1 MTIERPHADVLNSRT
16 KQSVKWAYALLIL
29 KHAVTFLTMMIVA
42 RTVSPHETGL
52 ANIMVTFISF
62 LVLLDLGVS
71 WITVQEE
78 TITEKIVSNFFWI
91 GAAVGSAIYL
101 ICVLLSGYI
110 SKLYGYP
117 ELKLIIIIGA
127 LSPFFNS
134 LSTQF
139 ASVLKRKMLQKKNNI
154 IDTAAFVL
162 SSLLSIALALNGA
175 GYWAIISQ
183 LVFFQ
188 FLRLILLIKNKEF
201 KLMKPSINMDVLKLY
216 FKGLSSSLNN
226 YITFFQFYGGT
237 LLISYLY
244 SPEKLAYYLK
254 ASGLKSLP
262 TTYICMVLTDIMI
275 SSLAAININ
284 KNKEEFEKRYH
295 MALFKVALV
304 ACPLSAFLFPLSN
317 EAVMFFYGKNWS
329 SSVVLLEWMSI
340 VGVMLPLSTSV
351 IWLYISTG
359 NYKHQLKIN
368 IIITLISLLIY
379 GVICSN
385 FIGYYNFIFAEIFIY
400 AILIPFITL
409 IHSHYLL
416 GINLKRTLCIYIS
429 VFIPSFLA
437 SIVVYYLFLKFT
449 LNFNFIILSVF
460 KVATGSLIYLILLK
474 LFFMKKI
481 KEVLYVE

>member
-1 MTIERPHADVLNSRT
+1 MTIERPDADLLSSRT
-16 KQSVKWAYALLIL
+16 KQSIKWAYALLIL

-78 TITEKIVSNFFWI
+78 TITEKVVSNFFWI

-101 ICVLLSGYI
+101 ICVILSGYI
-110 SKLYGYP
+110 SELYGYT

-139 ASVLKRKMLQKKNNI
+139 SSVLKRKMLQKKNNI
-154 IDTAAFVL
+154 IDTTAFVI
-162 SSLLSIALALNGA
+162 SSLLSIALAFNGA

-188 FLRLILLIKNKEF
+188 FLRFILLIKNKEF
-201 KLMKPSINMDVLKLY
+201 KLMKPSINMDVMKLY

-226 YITFFQFYGGT
+226 YITFFQLYGGT
-237 LLISYLY
+237 LLISYFY

-284 KNKEEFEKRYH
+284 KNKEEFEKKYH
-295 MALFKVALV
+295 MALFKVALI
-304 ACPLSAFLFPLSN
+304 ACPLSAFLFPLSS
-317 EAVMFFYGKNWS
+317 EAVMFFYGKNWT
-329 SSVVLLEWMSI
+329 SSVDLLEWMSI
-340 VGVMLPLSTSV
+340 VGVMLPLSTSI

-379 GVICSN
+379 GVICNN
-385 FIGYYNFIFAEIFIY
+385 FISYYNLIFAEIFIY

-416 GINLKRTLCIYIS
+416 GISLARTFYIYVS
-429 VFIPSFLA
+429 VFIPSVLA
-437 SIVVYYLFLKFT
+437 SIFVYYLFFKFT
-449 LNFNFIILSVF
+449 LNLNFIILSIF
-460 KVATGSLIYLILLK
+460 KVMTGFLIYLILFK
-474 LFFMKKI
+474 LFFWKKV

>member
-1 MTIERPHADVLNSRT
+1 MTIERPDADLLNSRT

-226 YITFFQFYGGT
+226 YITFFQLYGGT
-237 LLISYLY
+237 LLISYFY

-284 KNKEEFEKRYH
+284 KNKEEFEKKYH
-295 MALFKVALV
+295 MALFKVALI
-304 ACPLSAFLFPLSN
+304 ACPLSAFLFPLSS

-359 NYKHQLKIN
+359 NYKHQLNINVLITLLSLIIYSFVFVFFRSFEN
-368 IIITLISLLIY
+368 IIAS
-379 GVICSN
+379 
-385 FIGYYNFIFAEIFIY
+385 EIIIY
-400 AILIPFITL
+400 AFIIPVLTL
-409 IHSHYLL
+409 IHSHKLL
-416 GINLKRTLCIYIS
+416 NISLIKTVGIYTPILVSSVISSILIKFLLSFNFDFNYVVVS
-429 VFIPSFLA
+429 VF
-437 SIVVYYLFLKFT
+437 
-449 LNFNFIILSVF
+449 SVF
-460 KVATGSLIYLILLK
+460 LG
-474 LFFMKKI
+474 LFFYALMI
-481 KEVLYVE
+481 YPLYRKTYLRLIW

>member
-1 MTIERPHADVLNSRT
+1 MTIERPDADILNSRT
-16 KQSVKWAYALLIL
+16 KQSVKWAYALLVL

-78 TITEKIVSNFFWI
+78 TITEKVVSNFFWI
-91 GAAVGSAIYL
+91 GAVVGSAIYF
-101 ICVLLSGYI
+101 ICVILSGYI
-110 SKLYGYP
+110 SELYGHP
-117 ELKLIIIIGA
+117 ELQLIIVVGA

-139 ASVLKRKMLQKKNNI
+139 SSVLKRKMLQKKNNI
-154 IDTAAFVL
+154 IDTVAFVI
-162 SSLLSIALALNGA
+162 SSLLSIVLAVKGA

-188 FLRLILLIKNKEF
+188 FLRFVLLIKNKEF
-201 KLMKPSINMDVLKLY
+201 EIMKPSINMDAMKLY
-216 FKGLSSSLNN
+216 IKGLSSSLNN
-226 YITFFQFYGGT
+226 YITFFQLYGGT

-284 KNKEEFEKRYH
+284 KNKEEFEKIYH
-295 MALFKVALV
+295 MALFKVALI
-304 ACPLSAFLFPLSN
+304 ACPLSAFLFPLSS

-329 SSVVLLEWMSI
+329 SSIVLLEWMSI

-359 NYKHQLKIN
+359 NYKYQLKIN
-368 IIITLISLLIY
+368 VLITIISLFIYGLVCSQFLSYSNIII
-379 GVICSN
+379 
-385 FIGYYNFIFAEIFIY
+385 AEIFIY
-400 AILIPFITL
+400 SVLIPIITL

-416 GINLKRTLCIYIS
+416 DIDLMKTFFIYTSIFVSS
-429 VFIPSFLA
+429 VLSSFFIF
-437 SIVVYYLFLKFT
+437 YLFMIFEFD
-449 LNFNFIILSVF
+449 FNFIVLGVLKTVF
-460 KVATGSLIYLILLK
+460 GLLFYFAVFRL
-474 LFFMKKI
+474 LFWKKI
-481 KEVLYVE
+481 RGLLYVE

>member
-1 MTIERPHADVLNSRT
+1 MTIERPDADLLNSRT
-16 KQSVKWAYALLIL
+16 KQSVKWAYALLVL

-91 GAAVGSAIYL
+91 GTAVGSAIYL
-101 ICVLLSGYI
+101 ICVMLSGYI
-110 SKLYGYP
+110 SELYGYP

-139 ASVLKRKMLQKKNNI
+139 SSVLKRKMLQKKNNI
-154 IDTAAFVL
+154 IDTVAFVI
-162 SSLLSIALALNGA
+162 SSLLSIVLAVKGA

-188 FLRLILLIKNKEF
+188 FLRFVLLIKNKEF
-201 KLMKPSINMDVLKLY
+201 EIMKPSINMDVMKLY

-226 YITFFQFYGGT
+226 YITFFQLYGGT

-295 MALFKVALV
+295 MALFKVALI
-304 ACPLSAFLFPLSN
+304 ACPLSAFLFPLSS

-329 SSVVLLEWMSI
+329 PSVVLLEWMSI

-368 IIITLISLLIY
+368 VFITIISL
-379 GVICSN
+379 
-385 FIGYYNFIFAEIFIY
+385 FIY
-400 AILIPFITL
+400 AFVFLFFKSFENIVISEIIIYAFLIPFFTV
-409 IHSHYLL
+409 IHSHKILNISL
-416 GINLKRTLCIYIS
+416 IKTMRIYTPILIS
-429 VFIPSFLA
+429 S
-437 SIVVYYLFLKFT
+437 
-449 LNFNFIILSVF
+449 ILS
-460 KVATGSLIYLILLK
+460 SILLK
-474 LFFMKKI
+474 FLLSFNFDFNYIVVSVFSVFLGLFVYALMI
-481 KEVLYVE
+481 YPLYRKTYLRLIL

>member
-1 MTIERPHADVLNSRT
+1 MTIERPDADLLNSRT

-29 KHAVTFLTMMIVA
+29 KHAFTFLTMMIVA

-226 YITFFQFYGGT
+226 YITFFQLYGGT
-237 LLISYLY
+237 LLISYFY

-284 KNKEEFEKRYH
+284 KNKEEFEKKYH
-295 MALFKVALV
+295 MALFKVALI
-304 ACPLSAFLFPLSN
+304 ACPLSAFLFPLSS

-359 NYKHQLKIN
+359 NYKHQLNINVLITLLSLIIYSFVFVFFRSFEN
-368 IIITLISLLIY
+368 IIAS
-379 GVICSN
+379 
-385 FIGYYNFIFAEIFIY
+385 EIIIY
-400 AILIPFITL
+400 AFIIPVLTL
-409 IHSHYLL
+409 IHSHKLL
-416 GINLKRTLCIYIS
+416 NISLIKTVGIYTPILVSSVISSILIKFLLSFNFDFNYVVVS
-429 VFIPSFLA
+429 VF
-437 SIVVYYLFLKFT
+437 
-449 LNFNFIILSVF
+449 SVF
-460 KVATGSLIYLILLK
+460 LG
-474 LFFMKKI
+474 LFFYALMI
-481 KEVLYVE
+481 YPLYRKTYLRLIW

>member
-1 MTIERPHADVLNSRT
+1 MTIERPDADVLNSRT

-91 GAAVGSAIYL
+91 GALVGSAIYF
-101 ICVLLSGYI
+101 ICVILSGYI
-110 SKLYGYP
+110 SELYGHP
-117 ELKLIIIIGA
+117 ELQLIIVVGA

-139 ASVLKRKMLQKKNNI
+139 SSVLKRKMLQKKNNI
-154 IDTAAFVL
+154 IDTVAFVI
-162 SSLLSIALALNGA
+162 SSLLSIVLAVKGA

-188 FLRLILLIKNKEF
+188 FLRFVFLIKNKEF
-201 KLMKPSINMDVLKLY
+201 EIMKPSINMDVMKLY
-216 FKGLSSSLNN
+216 VKGLSSSLNN
-226 YITFFQFYGGT
+226 YITFFQLYSGT
-237 LLISYLY
+237 LLISYFF

-275 SSLAAININ
+275 SSLSAVNIN

-295 MALFKVALV
+295 MALFKVALI
-304 ACPLSAFLFPLSN
+304 ACPLSAFLFPLSS

-329 SSVVLLEWMSI
+329 SSIVLLEWMSI
-340 VGVMLPLSTSV
+340 VGVMLPLSTSI

-359 NYKHQLKIN
+359 NYRSQLKIN
-368 IIITLISLLIY
+368 TLLTLVSLLIY
-379 GVICSN
+379 SLVILKLMSYKN
-385 FIGYYNFIFAEIFIY
+385 IILAEVLIY
-400 AILIPFITL
+400 SLLIPFITL
-409 IHSHYLL
+409 IHSHKTLN
-416 GINLKRTLCIYIS
+416 INIAKTLMI
-429 VFIPSFLA
+429 FIP
-437 SIVVYYLFLKFT
+437 IVVFSFISGWFVDFLGVWNVNYILSSFIKLLIGFFIYMPLCYVFFKNNQVKGFLKC
-449 LNFNFIILSVF
+449 
-460 KVATGSLIYLILLK
+460 
-474 LFFMKKI
+474 
-481 KEVLYVE
+481 

>member
-1 MTIERPHADVLNSRT
+1 MTIERPDADLLNSRT

-216 FKGLSSSLNN
+216 FKGLGSSLNN
-226 YITFFQFYGGT
+226 YITFFQLYGGT
-237 LLISYLY
+237 LLISYFY

-284 KNKEEFEKRYH
+284 KNKEEFEKKYH
-295 MALFKVALV
+295 MALFKVALI
-304 ACPLSAFLFPLSN
+304 ACPLSAFLFPLSS

-359 NYKHQLKIN
+359 NYKHQLNINVLITLLSLIIYSFVFVFFRSFEN
-368 IIITLISLLIY
+368 IIAS
-379 GVICSN
+379 
-385 FIGYYNFIFAEIFIY
+385 EIIIY
-400 AILIPFITL
+400 AFIIPVLTL
-409 IHSHYLL
+409 IHSHKLL
-416 GINLKRTLCIYIS
+416 NISLIKTVGIYTPILVSSVISSILIKFLLSFNFDFNYVVVS
-429 VFIPSFLA
+429 VF
-437 SIVVYYLFLKFT
+437 
-449 LNFNFIILSVF
+449 SVF
-460 KVATGSLIYLILLK
+460 LG
-474 LFFMKKI
+474 LFFYALMI
-481 KEVLYVE
+481 YPLYRKTYLRLIW

>member
-1 MTIERPHADVLNSRT
+1 MTIERPDADVLSNRT

-91 GAAVGSAIYL
+91 GAVVGSAIYF
-101 ICVLLSGYI
+101 ICVILSGYI
-110 SKLYGYP
+110 SELYGHP
-117 ELKLIIIIGA
+117 ELQLIIMVGA

-139 ASVLKRKMLQKKNNI
+139 SSVLKRKMLQKKNNI
-154 IDTAAFVL
+154 IDTVAFVL
-162 SSLLSIALALNGA
+162 SSLLSIVLAVKGA

-188 FLRLILLIKNKEF
+188 FLRFILLIKNKEF
-201 KLMKPSINMDVLKLY
+201 EIMKPSINMDVMKLY
-216 FKGLSSSLNN
+216 LKGLSSSLNN
-226 YITFFQFYGGT
+226 YITFFQLYGGT

-275 SSLAAININ
+275 SSLSAININ

-295 MALFKVALV
+295 MALFKVALI
-304 ACPLSAFLFPLSN
+304 ACPLSAFLLPLSS
-317 EAVMFFYGKNWS
+317 EAVMFFYGKNWG

-359 NYKHQLKIN
+359 NYKNQLKIN
-368 IIITLISLLIY
+368 VLITLISLLTY
-379 GVICSN
+379 GFVCSQFLSYSN
-385 FIGYYNFIFAEIFIY
+385 IIIAEIFIY
-400 AILIPFITL
+400 SILIPFITL

-416 GINLKRTLCIYIS
+416 CIDLMKTVFIYTSIFISSVSSS
-429 VFIPSFLA
+429 VFI
-437 SIVVYYLFLKFT
+437 YYLFLIFDFDFDFIVLSILKIVFGLLFYFT
-449 LNFNFIILSVF
+449 VF
-460 KVATGSLIYLILLK
+460 RF
-474 LFFMKKI
+474 LFWKKI
-481 KEVLYVE
+481 RGLLYVE

>member
-1 MTIERPHADVLNSRT
+1 MTIERPDADILNSRT
-16 KQSVKWAYALLIL
+16 KQSVKWAYALLVL

-78 TITEKIVSNFFWI
+78 TITEKVVSNFFWI
-91 GAAVGSAIYL
+91 GAVVGSAIYF
-101 ICVLLSGYI
+101 ICVILSGYI
-110 SKLYGYP
+110 SELYGHP
-117 ELKLIIIIGA
+117 ELQLIIVVGA

-139 ASVLKRKMLQKKNNI
+139 SSVLKRKMLQKKNNI
-154 IDTAAFVL
+154 IDTVAFVI
-162 SSLLSIALALNGA
+162 SSLLSIVLAVKGA

-188 FLRLILLIKNKEF
+188 FLRFVLLIKNKEF
-201 KLMKPSINMDVLKLY
+201 EIMKPSINMDVMKLY

-226 YITFFQFYGGT
+226 YITFFQLYGGT

-244 SPEKLAYYLK
+244 SPEQLAYYLK

-275 SSLAAININ
+275 SSLAAISIN

-295 MALFKVALV
+295 VALFKVALI
-304 ACPLSAFLFPLSN
+304 ACPLSAFLFPLSS

-359 NYKHQLKIN
+359 NYRNQLSINVFITFLSLIIYSFVFIFFKSFDN
-368 IIITLISLLIY
+368 IIIS
-379 GVICSN
+379 
-385 FIGYYNFIFAEIFIY
+385 EIIIY
-400 AILIPFITL
+400 AFLIPVLTL
-409 IHSHYLL
+409 IHSHRILNISLL
-416 GINLKRTLCIYIS
+416 TTMKIYTPILVSSILSSIVLRFLLSFDININYIVVSSASVFFGLCIY
-429 VFIPSFLA
+429 
-437 SIVVYYLFLKFT
+437 T
-449 LNFNFIILSVF
+449 LMIYPFYRKTYF
-460 KVATGSLIYLILLK
+460 KLIW
-474 LFFMKKI
+474 
-481 KEVLYVE
+481 

>member
-1 MTIERPHADVLNSRT
+1 MTIERPDADLLNSRT
-16 KQSVKWAYALLIL
+16 KQSVKWAYALLVL

-91 GAAVGSAIYL
+91 GTAVGSAIYL
-101 ICVLLSGYI
+101 ICVMLSGYI
-110 SKLYGYP
+110 SELYGYP

-139 ASVLKRKMLQKKNNI
+139 SSVLKRKMLQKKNNI
-154 IDTAAFVL
+154 IDTVAFVI
-162 SSLLSIALALNGA
+162 SSLLSIVLAVKGA

-188 FLRLILLIKNKEF
+188 FLRFVLLIKNKEF
-201 KLMKPSINMDVLKLY
+201 EIMKPSINMDVMKLY
-216 FKGLSSSLNN
+216 IKGLSSSLNN
-226 YITFFQFYGGT
+226 YITFFQLYGGT

-295 MALFKVALV
+295 MALFKVALI
-304 ACPLSAFLFPLSN
+304 ACPLSAFLFPLSS

-329 SSVVLLEWMSI
+329 PSVVLLEWMSI

-359 NYKHQLKIN
+359 NYKHQLKVN
-368 IIITLISLLIY
+368 VFITIISLFIY
-379 GVICSN
+379 GFVCSQFLSYKNVILS
-385 FIGYYNFIFAEIFIY
+385 EVFIY
-400 AILIPFITL
+400 SILIPVVTVFHSHRILGIDVNKTL
-409 IHSHYLL
+409 IIFIPILVFSIFSGYLL
-416 GINLKRTLCIYIS
+416 SIIEVWNVNYILSSFIKLLVGFLIYIPLCY
-429 VFIPSFLA
+429 VFFRN
-437 SIVVYYLFLKFT
+437 
-449 LNFNFIILSVF
+449 NFV
-460 KVATGSLIYLILLK
+460 
-474 LFFMKKI
+474 
-481 KEVLYVE
+481 KEVLKW

>member
-78 TITEKIVSNFFWI
+78 TITEKVVSNFFWI
-91 GAAVGSAIYL
+91 GAVVGSAIYF
-101 ICVLLSGYI
+101 ICVILSGYI
-110 SKLYGYP
+110 SELYGHP
-117 ELKLIIIIGA
+117 ELQLIIVVGA

-139 ASVLKRKMLQKKNNI
+139 SSVLKRKMLQKKNNI
-154 IDTAAFVL
+154 IDTVAFVI
-162 SSLLSIALALNGA
+162 SSLLSIVLAVKGA

-188 FLRLILLIKNKEF
+188 FLRFVLLIKNKEF
-201 KLMKPSINMDVLKLY
+201 EIMKPSINMDVMKLY
-216 FKGLSSSLNN
+216 IKGLSSSLNN
-226 YITFFQFYGGT
+226 YITFFQLYGGT

-244 SPEKLAYYLK
+244 SPEKLAFYLK

-295 MALFKVALV
+295 MALFKVALI

-359 NYKHQLKIN
+359 NYKHQLSINVLITLLSLIIYSFVFVFFRSFEN
-368 IIITLISLLIY
+368 IIAS
-379 GVICSN
+379 
-385 FIGYYNFIFAEIFIY
+385 EIIIY
-400 AILIPFITL
+400 AFIIPVLTL
-409 IHSHYLL
+409 IHSHKLL
-416 GINLKRTLCIYIS
+416 NI
-429 VFIPSFLA
+429 
-437 SIVVYYLFLKFT
+437 
-449 LNFNFIILSVF
+449 
-460 KVATGSLIYLILLK
+460 SLITTVRIYTPILVSSIISSILLK
-474 LFFMKKI
+474 FLLSFNFDFNYVVVSVFSVFLGLFVYALMI
-481 KEVLYVE
+481 YPLYRKTYLRLIW

>member
-1 MTIERPHADVLNSRT
+1 MTMDRPDADLLSSRT

-71 WITVQEE
+71 WITVQEDI
-78 TITEKIVSNFFWI
+78 ITEKIVSSLFWI
-91 GAAVGSAIYL
+91 GATVGSIIYL
-101 ICVLLSGYI
+101 VCVMFSAYI
-110 SKLYGYP
+110 SRLYGYS
-117 ELKLIIIIGA
+117 ELQLIVVVGA

-139 ASVLKRKMLQKKNNI
+139 SSVLKRKMLQKKNNI
-154 IDTAAFVL
+154 IDTAAFVI
-162 SSLLSIALALNGA
+162 SSLLSISLAVNGA
-175 GYWAIISQ
+175 GYWAIILQ
-183 LVFFQ
+183 LVSFQ
-188 FLRLILLIKNKEF
+188 LLRFIFLIHNREF
-201 KLMKPSINMDVLKLY
+201 NISTPSVDMDVLRLY
-216 FKGLSSSLNN
+216 FKGLGSSLNN
-226 YITFFQFYGGT
+226 YVTFFQLYSGT

-244 SPEKLAYYLK
+244 SPEKLAFYLK

-295 MALFKVALV
+295 MALFKVALI

-359 NYKHQLKIN
+359 NYKHQLSINVLITLLSLIIYSFVFVFFRSFEN
-368 IIITLISLLIY
+368 IIAS
-379 GVICSN
+379 
-385 FIGYYNFIFAEIFIY
+385 EIIIY
-400 AILIPFITL
+400 AFIIPVLTL
-409 IHSHYLL
+409 IHSHKLL
-416 GINLKRTLCIYIS
+416 NI
-429 VFIPSFLA
+429 
-437 SIVVYYLFLKFT
+437 
-449 LNFNFIILSVF
+449 
-460 KVATGSLIYLILLK
+460 SLIKTVGIYTPILVSSVISSILIKFLLS
-474 LFFMKKI
+474 
-481 KEVLYVE
+481 

>member
-1 MTIERPHADVLNSRT
+1 MTIERPDADVLSSRT

-78 TITEKIVSNFFWI
+78 TITEKVVSSFFWI
-91 GAAVGSAIYL
+91 GAVVGSAIYF
-101 ICVLLSGYI
+101 ICVILSGYI

-117 ELKLIIIIGA
+117 ELQLIIIVGA

-139 ASVLKRKMLQKKNNI
+139 SSVLKRKMLQKKNNI
-154 IDTAAFVL
+154 IDTVAFVI
-162 SSLLSIALALNGA
+162 SSLLSIALAIKGA
-175 GYWAIISQ
+175 GYWAIITQ

-188 FLRLILLIKNKEF
+188 ILRFILLIKNREF
-201 KLMKPSINMDVLKLY
+201 NIMKPSISMDVLKLY
-216 FKGLSSSLNN
+216 LKGLSSSLNN
-226 YITFFQFYGGT
+226 YITFFQLYGGT
-237 LLISYLY
+237 ILISYLY

-275 SSLAAININ
+275 SSLATININ
-284 KNKEEFEKRYH
+284 KNREEFEKRYH
-295 MALFKVALV
+295 MALFKVALI
-304 ACPLSAFLFPLSN
+304 ACPLSAFLFPLSS

-329 SSVVLLEWMSI
+329 SSVELLEWMSI

-368 IIITLISLLIY
+368 VFITIISLFIYGFVCSQFLSYENIII
-379 GVICSN
+379 
-385 FIGYYNFIFAEIFIY
+385 AEIFIY
-400 AILIPFITL
+400 SILIPLVTL

-416 GINLKRTLCIYIS
+416 GMDLIKTIFIY
-429 VFIPSFLA
+429 A
-437 SIVVYYLFLKFT
+437 SIFTSSVISSIFIYYVFLSFG
-449 LNFNFIILSVF
+449 FDVNFIVLSALKIISGMLSYFIVF
-460 KVATGSLIYLILLK
+460 K
-474 LFFMKKI
+474 LFFWKKI
-481 KEVLYVE
+481 REGLYVE

>member
-1 MTIERPHADVLNSRT
+1 MTIERPDADVLNSRT

-91 GAAVGSAIYL
+91 GALVGSAIYF
-101 ICVLLSGYI
+101 ICVILSGYI
-110 SKLYGYP
+110 SELYGHP
-117 ELKLIIIIGA
+117 ELQLIIVVGA

-139 ASVLKRKMLQKKNNI
+139 SSVLKRKMLQKKNNI
-154 IDTAAFVL
+154 IDTVAFVI
-162 SSLLSIALALNGA
+162 SSLLSIVLAVKGA

-188 FLRLILLIKNKEF
+188 FLRFVLLIKNKEF
-201 KLMKPSINMDVLKLY
+201 EIMKPSINMDVMKLY
-216 FKGLSSSLNN
+216 IKGLSSSLNN
-226 YITFFQFYGGT
+226 YITFFQLYGGT

-275 SSLAAININ
+275 SSLAAINVN

-295 MALFKVALV
+295 MALFKVALI

-359 NYKHQLKIN
+359 NYKYQLKIN
-368 IIITLISLLIY
+368 VLITIISLFIYGLVCSQFLSYSNIII
-379 GVICSN
+379 
-385 FIGYYNFIFAEIFIY
+385 AEIFIY
-400 AILIPFITL
+400 SVLIPLITL

-416 GINLKRTLCIYIS
+416 DIDLMKTFFIYTSIFVSS
-429 VFIPSFLA
+429 VLSSFFIF
-437 SIVVYYLFLKFT
+437 YLFMIFEFD
-449 LNFNFIILSVF
+449 FNFIVLGVLKTVFGLLFYFSVF
-460 KVATGSLIYLILLK
+460 RLL
-474 LFFMKKI
+474 FWKKI
-481 KEVLYVE
+481 RGLLYVE

>member
-1 MTIERPHADVLNSRT
+1 MTIERPDADVLNSRT

-91 GAAVGSAIYL
+91 GALVGSAIYF
-101 ICVLLSGYI
+101 ICVILSGYI
-110 SKLYGYP
+110 SELYGHP
-117 ELKLIIIIGA
+117 ELQLIIVVGA

-139 ASVLKRKMLQKKNNI
+139 SSVLKRKMLQKKNNI
-154 IDTAAFVL
+154 IDTVAFVI
-162 SSLLSIALALNGA
+162 SSLLSIVLAVKGA

-188 FLRLILLIKNKEF
+188 FLRFVLLIKNKEF
-201 KLMKPSINMDVLKLY
+201 EIMKPSINMDVMKLY
-216 FKGLSSSLNN
+216 IKGLSSSLNN
-226 YITFFQFYGGT
+226 YITFFQLYGGT

-295 MALFKVALV
+295 MALFKVALI

-359 NYKHQLKIN
+359 NYKHQLSINVLITLFSLIIYSFVFVFFRSFEN
-368 IIITLISLLIY
+368 IIAS
-379 GVICSN
+379 
-385 FIGYYNFIFAEIFIY
+385 EIIIY
-400 AILIPFITL
+400 AFIIPVLTL
-409 IHSHYLL
+409 IHSHKLL
-416 GINLKRTLCIYIS
+416 NI
-429 VFIPSFLA
+429 
-437 SIVVYYLFLKFT
+437 
-449 LNFNFIILSVF
+449 
-460 KVATGSLIYLILLK
+460 SLITTVRIYTPILVSSIISSILLK
-474 LFFMKKI
+474 FLLSFNFDFNYVVVLVFSVFFGLFVYALMI
-481 KEVLYVE
+481 YPLYRKTYLRLIW

>member
-1 MTIERPHADVLNSRT
+1 MTIERPDADLLNSRT

-110 SKLYGYP
+110 SKIYGYP

-226 YITFFQFYGGT
+226 YITFFQLYGGT
-237 LLISYLY
+237 LLISYFY

-295 MALFKVALV
+295 MALFKVALI

-359 NYKHQLKIN
+359 NYKHQLSINVLITLLSLIIYSFVFVFFRSFEN
-368 IIITLISLLIY
+368 IIVSEIIIY
-379 GVICSN
+379 G
-385 FIGYYNFIFAEIFIY
+385 FI
-400 AILIPFITL
+400 IPVLTL
-409 IHSHYLL
+409 IHSHKLL
-416 GINLKRTLCIYIS
+416 NI
-429 VFIPSFLA
+429 
-437 SIVVYYLFLKFT
+437 
-449 LNFNFIILSVF
+449 
-460 KVATGSLIYLILLK
+460 SLITTVRIYTPILVSSIISSILLK
-474 LFFMKKI
+474 FLLSFNFDFNYVVVSVFSVFFGLFIYALMI
-481 KEVLYVE
+481 YPLYRKTYLRLIW